1 MLNNFLKFFVLMVFF
16 STNVF
21 AEKVNDIEISGNKRI
36 SKQTILVLS
45 NISKGDDLD
54 PSKINNSIK
63 KLYNSNF
70 FKDIKFDLTNG
81 KLKIDVIENPI
92 IEDIELTGIKSKE
105 FTKKISESMI
115 LKNRMSFTEDQLQK
129 DINLIKNILKA
140 NGFYFADVDI
150 SLIKNNELN
159 SVRLKLNINQG
170 DKARIKEIV
179 FIGDKK
185 IKDKKLLEV
194 IASEEHKFWKF
205 ISNKVYLN
213 QLTIDLDK
221 RLLENYYRNLGYH
234 KVKVLNSFAEFN
246 EKGYF
251 KLIFNIESGNQY
263 FFNNLSLNLPQD
275 YQKSDFAKI
284 EKIFAKLKGERY
296 SLNELDKI
304 LNEIDKIASA
314 RLYDFIDAEI
324 EENII
329 DNNKINFT
337 FNIVDSEKFYVERIN
352 ILGNFTTIEEVIRNK
367 LIVDEGDPLNS
378 LLYNKSIDHIKGL
391 GIFKTVNSKIKDGS
405 SDNLKIIDITVE
417 EKPTGEVTLAAGV
430 GTSGSTVGGGIKEKN
445 FLGKGINL
453 ATNLEISE
461 ETIRGQ
467 FIYSK
472 PNFAYTDNTLFTSV
486 QSKTTDNLSDFGY
499 KVSNTGFSIGTEFE
513 QYENLFFN
521 PEIDISIEDLETNSS
536 ASSALK
542 KQEGNYEDFYFNYGL
557 NYDLRNSKFRPSS
570 GNKTSF
576 YQELPIISGNNEISN
591 IFVFTQY
598 KNLNQ
603 ETSMIGKA
611 SFYMK
616 AINSLDGSDVRIS
629 KRAQVPYNRLRGF
642 EKGKIGPVDNTDYI
656 GGNYVTAVN
665 LSTNLPGI
673 LSTVENVDFSYF
685 IDFANVWGVD
695 YDSSINDS
703 NKIRSSTGIGIDFLT
718 PIGPLSFSY
727 TQPLT
732 KDSTDKTESFRF
744 NLGTTF

>member
-1 MLNNFLKFFVLMVFF
+1 
-16 STNVF
+16 
-21 AEKVNDIEISGNKRI
+21 
-36 SKQTILVLS
+36 
-45 NISKGDDLD
+45 
-54 PSKINNSIK
+54 
-63 KLYNSNF
+63 
-70 FKDIKFDLTNG
+70 
-81 KLKIDVIENPI
+81 
-92 IEDIELTGIKSKE
+92 
-105 FTKKISESMI
+105 MI

-324 EENII
+324 EKKII

-352 ILGNFTTIEEVIRNK
+352 VLGNFTTIEEVIRNK

-461 ETIRGQ
+461 ETLKVNLYTQKLILITQ
-467 FIYSK
+467 TIIYLRLFSQK
-472 PNFAYTDNTLFTSV
+472 PQIIYQILDIKFQILDFQLE
-486 QSKTTDNLSDFGY
+486 LSL
-499 KVSNTGFSIGTEFE
+499 SNTKIYFLI
-513 QYENLFFN
+513 
-521 PEIDISIEDLETNSS
+521 
-536 ASSALK
+536 LK
-542 KQEGNYEDFYFNYGL
+542 L
-557 NYDLRNSKFRPSS
+557 
-570 GNKTSF
+570 
-576 YQELPIISGNNEISN
+576 
-591 IFVFTQY
+591 IF
-598 KNLNQ
+598 L
-603 ETSMIGKA
+603 
-611 SFYMK
+611 
-616 AINSLDGSDVRIS
+616 
-629 KRAQVPYNRLRGF
+629 
-642 EKGKIGPVDNTDYI
+642 
-656 GGNYVTAVN
+656 
-665 LSTNLPGI
+665 
-673 LSTVENVDFSYF
+673 
-685 IDFANVWGVD
+685 
-695 YDSSINDS
+695 
-703 NKIRSSTGIGIDFLT
+703 
-718 PIGPLSFSY
+718 
-727 TQPLT
+727 
-732 KDSTDKTESFRF
+732 
-744 NLGTTF
+744 